1 MEAENALVSRPK
13 QWVSSTKEFWR
24 DTSAEM
30 KKVTWPSRL
39 EVMNTTIVTTVTT
52 LVFAV
57 FLWGC
62 DQLFS
67 QGMVWLLKRFG
78 ASV

>member
-30 KKVTWPSRL
+30 KKVTWPSRV
-39 EVMNTTIVTTVTT
+39 EVVNTTVVVIVTTI
-52 LVFAV
+52 VFAV
-57 FLWGC
+57 FLWLC
-62 DQLFS
+62 DQGFG
-67 QGMVWLLKRFG
+67 QGIVWLLRKFG

>member
-39 EVMNTTIVTTVTT
+39 EVVNTTVVVIVTTV
-52 LVFAV
+52 VFAV
-57 FLWGC
+57 FLWLC
-62 DQLFS
+62 DQAFG
-67 QGMVWLLKRFG
+67 QGIVWLLRKFG

>member
-39 EVMNTTIVTTVTT
+39 EVVNTTVVVIVTTV
-52 LVFAV
+52 VFAV
-57 FLWGC
+57 FLWLC
-62 DQLFS
+62 DQGFG
-67 QGMVWLLKRFG
+67 QGIVWLLRKFG